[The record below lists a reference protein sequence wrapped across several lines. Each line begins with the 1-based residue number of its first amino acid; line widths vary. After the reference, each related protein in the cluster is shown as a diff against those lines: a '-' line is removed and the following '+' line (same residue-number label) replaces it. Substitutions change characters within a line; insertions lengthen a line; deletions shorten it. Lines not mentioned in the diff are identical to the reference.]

1 MASES
6 ADIVRVKEQFE
17 KCEKMWTSLKAGVD
31 ALPAAMEPWRKVT
44 SQYENL
50 DDLFDKL
57 DRESKDDIE
66 AVGSVEDESA
76 DICEHIYRL
85 KVISSLSLSPSPPAF
100 SPLLPF
106 GIKRLSS

>member
-1 MASES
+1 MTSES
-6 ADIVRVKEQFE
+6 ADVIQVKEQFE
-17 KCEKMWTSLKAGVD
+17 KCEKMWTSLKTGVD

-44 SQYENL
+44 SQHENL

-85 KVISSLSLSPSPPAF
+85 KVIINLCLSFSSLSSSPPLF
-100 SPLLPF
+100 CPF
-106 GIKRLSS
+106 QQ